1 MELNFE
7 GLQMQKWNILTDRAQ
22 RLDEKN
28 GVISTKPFV
37 EMLNVQPKY
46 WKSWTEVAEQ
56 LEMLSMFP

>member
-7 GLQMQKWNILTDRAQ
+7 GLQMQKWNIPTDRAQ

-28 GVISTKPFV
+28 GAIFTKPFV
-37 EMLNVQPKY
+37 EMLNVQPNY